1 MVRDHVSEE
10 GFPKYRIAIRLM
22 SYKGMTRLNSEKFQ
36 NFSFP
41 RKRLKS
47 YIEWIRKN
55 QEFILVI
62 IFVIFPQKWQF
73 RLKNSKFLGIQPRYN
88 QYLSMLR
95 SNSRSQRK
103 HFVFVSKFS
112 IRVSFLGRARVSMT
126 NRLGELSMTRWYPT
140 ESDSE
145 VSPGLLIAGSE
156 IILKIKYFTWS
167 KICKSLYNNKLYFSI
182 DENLDI
188 YLGCCEKTK
197 MAAYLFSDNI
207 GIQFQV
213 FKF

>member
-1 MVRDHVSEE
+1 M
-10 GFPKYRIAIRLM
+10 
-22 SYKGMTRLNSEKFQ
+22 
-36 NFSFP
+36 
-41 RKRLKS
+41 
-47 YIEWIRKN
+47 
-55 QEFILVI
+55 
-62 IFVIFPQKWQF
+62 IFPQKWQF
-73 RLKNSKFLGIQPRYN
+73 RLKNSKFLGIQPKYDR
-88 QYLSMLR
+88 YLSMLR

-156 IILKIKYFTWS
+156 IILKIKFLIWS
-167 KICKSLYNNKLYFSI
+167 KFSKSLYNLSLYKLYYLIFLHRCESRYLSRRLRKGWNGSI
-182 DENLDI
+182 
-188 YLGCCEKTK
+188 
-197 MAAYLFSDNI
+197 LFSDNI

-213 FKF
+213 FKILNSSSSSKFDFISNFLIEKRTEKRSRENLK

>member
-1 MVRDHVSEE
+1 
-10 GFPKYRIAIRLM
+10 
-22 SYKGMTRLNSEKFQ
+22 
-36 NFSFP
+36 
-41 RKRLKS
+41 
-47 YIEWIRKN
+47 
-55 QEFILVI
+55 
-62 IFVIFPQKWQF
+62 
-73 RLKNSKFLGIQPRYN
+73 
-88 QYLSMLR
+88 MLR

-156 IILKIKYFTWS
+156 IILKIKYSTWS
-167 KICKSLYNNKLYFSI
+167 KVSKSLYNNKLYFSI

-188 YLGCCEKTK
+188 YLGGRAKAE
-197 MAAYLFSDNI
+197 MAAYLFAHDT
-207 GIQFQV
+207 GVLFQV
-213 FKF
+213 FSSSKFKFEFISSFLIFISQKKYRRTAAEKIFKNVLERNYWMESQWLISPFLKLFLNEF